1 MHSEVQFK
9 VKHLVISTV
18 SGFFKSFE
26 GSLETESDDFENAA
40 ISFAL
45 DIDSID
51 TNQTQRDEHL
61 KSPEFFDAA
70 QFPQITFKSTSFK
83 KTGDDEYALVGDL
96 TIKGVT
102 KTVTLDAEFG
112 GSTDDFYG
120 NTKAGFEVTGKIN
133 RKDFGLTWDGVTEA
147 EAALFFL
154 HDYNVYLLSIMLIK
168 IYPENPNPKAIEQ
181 VVEVLRKGGLIIY
194 PTDTDDDEIIEYSTD
209 PELIYEKYQALVDM
223 VIDGGYGDNIASTVV
238 DCTNGDFE
246 IIREGKGELELYL

>member
-1 MHSEVQFK
+1 MFKHLLLTFDLNKTIKKNKIMATATKWVIDPMHSEVQFK

-26 GSLETESDDFENAA
+26 GTLETDGDDFEDAD

-45 DIDSID
+45 NIDSID

-70 QFPQITFKSTSFK
+70 QYPQITFKSTSFK
-83 KTGDDEYALVGDL
+83 KTDDEEYELVGDL
-96 TIKGVT
+96 TVKGVT
-102 KTVTLDAEFG
+102 KSVKLAAEFG

-147 EAALFFL
+147 GSIVVGE
-154 HDYNVYLLSIMLIK
+154 DIKLLI
-168 IYPENPNPKAIEQ
+168 
-181 VVEVLRKGGLIIY
+181 
-194 PTDTDDDEIIEYSTD
+194 
-209 PELIYEKYQALVDM
+209 
-223 VIDGGYGDNIASTVV
+223 NIQFA
-238 DCTNGDFE
+238 
-246 IIREGKGELELYL
+246 KQK